1 MHITKLKLGLLS
13 VTLSFFLFSCSD
25 DEDNYP
31 LEGWSSWDTFES
43 RYIYN
48 FHDFHFDVDSYKG
61 IIEINTF
68 DSKIEG
74 ENRVFMI
81 ESMFNDKKEDR
92 TYYID
97 YINYNGEASNHY
109 QSITYLSHYFYKRNY
124 QNDINNLEIEFSIDS
139 KIYNFTY
146 HQTNTLMN
154 ILETNIK
161 LEDKIEIKLNGSY
174 DTGRIRFSNIFDTSD
189 SIVYLDS
196 LDNPFKTF
204 KDDKVTIRRNEV
216 LEYAASFGAD
226 TNNMKSVDLEL
237 STVDTT
243 QFTQNKNKF
252 IIFSK
257 STKVIN
263 VNLKN

>member
-1 MHITKLKLGLLS
+1 MKKIIVLLLF
-13 VTLSFFLFSCSD
+13 VILFSCAE

-31 LEGWSSWDTFES
+31 LDAWSSWDTFES

-68 DSKIEG
+68 DSQIES
-74 ENRVFMI
+74 ENRIFKI
-81 ESMFNDKKEDR
+81 ESMFKEKGEDR
-92 TYYID
+92 SYYID

-124 QNDINNLEIEFSIDS
+124 QNDINNIEIEFSIDS

-161 LEDKIEIKLNGSY
+161 LEDEIEIKFNGSY

-216 LEYAASFGAD
+216 LEFASRFGAD
-226 TNNMKSVDLEL
+226 TNAMKSVNLEL

-257 STKVIN
+257 STKVIK
-263 VNLKN
+263 VEL